1 MTTERLIKLAGV
13 ALIGGGIFAT
23 IGFSV
28 HPHDLSGSNYPMWLF
43 GHILII
49 LGFLMNFLGLVGLY
63 SATAENV
70 GGLGFGGFLVA
81 CVSLVLYIGKLYWSG
96 FIYPLVIAQHP
107 EFISEYGFNPGSD
120 PTDPV
125 VRMVFYL
132 GPILFAV
139 GYAVFGLTLLK
150 ARTFPAIPVWLV
162 VAGSLGV
169 GFWPLFPAV
178 IQHFSVFM
186 SLVYT
191 IGIAWLGYLLA
202 AGRYGLR

>member
-13 ALIGGGIFAT
+13 ALIGSGILAT

-28 HPHDLSGSNYPMWLF
+28 HPHDSSGSNHVMWLF
-43 GHILII
+43 GHILIV

-63 SATAENV
+63 SATAKNV
-70 GGLGFGGFLVA
+70 GAFGFGGFLVA
-81 CVSLVLYIGKLYWSG
+81 CVSLVLYLGKLYWSG

-120 PTDPV
+120 PADPV

-139 GYAVFGLTLLK
+139 GYAVFGLALLK
-150 ARTFPAIPVWLV
+150 ARTFPAMPVCLV
-162 VAGSLGV
+162 VAGSLLLGV
-169 GFWPLFPAV
+169 WPLLPAV
-178 IQHFSVFM
+178 IQHLSVFV

-191 IGIAWLGYLLA
+191 LGIAWLGYLLA
-202 AGRYGLR
+202 AGRYSLS